1 MKLSIVIP
9 VYNEISFLEEILFR
23 IQCVDLEEI
32 QREVILV
39 DDCSKDGTRELL
51 HSWLAHKDHGQF
63 QHTLDD
69 GRVLDLKD
77 LRIFFQQKNMGKGAA
92 LQKGFKETEG
102 DIVIVQDAD
111 LEYDPRDYPE
121 LIRPIRENRAD
132 VVYGSRFLK
141 GKPSDIYF
149 LNYWANRGLTSL
161 SNSLSGLRITDME
174 TCYKVFRKEVIQKIS
189 IRENRF
195 GIEPEVTAKVSRM
208 GARVMEVPISYTGRA
223 HEEGKKIGIK
233 DGLRAIWCILKY
245 NIFDREKIQGGVI

>member
-9 VYNEISFLEEILFR
+9 VYNEISFIKEILFQ
-23 IQCVDLEEI
+23 IQSVDLKGVH
-32 QREVILV
+32 REVILV
-39 DDCSKDGTRELL
+39 DDFSKDGTRELL
-51 HSWLAHKDHGQF
+51 HSILENKDKGQF
-63 QHTLDD
+63 QHILDD
-69 GRVLDLKD
+69 GRSLDLKD

-92 LQKGFKETEG
+92 LQKGFREAEG

-111 LEYDPRDYPE
+111 LEYDPRDYPK
-121 LIRPIRENRAD
+121 LIRPILEDKAD

-161 SNSLSGLRITDME
+161 SNFLSGLKITDME
-174 TCYKVFRKEVIQKIS
+174 TCYKVFRREVIQKIS

-195 GIEPEVTAKVSRM
+195 GIEPEVTAKVSRT
-208 GARVMEVPISYTGRA
+208 GARVIEVPISYTGRA
-223 HEEGKKIGIK
+223 HEEGKKIGMK

-245 NIFDREKIQGGVI
+245 NIFDREKIQGGAI